1 MWRSALVYRLTS
13 FRERFPLTISHTIRP
28 NDWHQV
34 SLSLSL
40 SFSVFAVRY
49 SIRRKAFCIPTSSV
63 DQKSSCKSRRAGRD
77 ELPSGEHAANSRTHT
92 VTQEHTFA
100 CGTRT
105 YVLIPRIPWPLSI
118 ERVFHVF
125 FLLLSKR
132 HLFHATLA
140 LERREGAAR
149 GIHLID
155 RFTASEDIPSPHY
168 LWHVFSRAAFPPG
181 PLCPGTCLCSKVN
194 LSSMLGIARLT
205 TRTA

>member
-1 MWRSALVYRLTS
+1 VTGALAYSIGSLLFESAS
-13 FRERFPLTISHTIRP
+13 PLTISHTIRP
-28 NDWHQV
+28 NDWHRV

-40 SFSVFAVRY
+40 PLFLFSLFSFLFLSL
-49 SIRRKAFCIPTSSV
+49 SPHDTAFEEKQHRVLYPGQLGGPEIELQVTTCRA
-63 DQKSSCKSRRAGRD
+63 RRAS
-77 ELPSGEHAANSRTHT
+77 ELGNARRNSRT
-92 VTQEHTFA
+92 HTFA
-100 CGTRT
+100 CGTRM

-132 HLFHATLA
+132 YLFHATLT

-168 LWHVFSRAAFPPG
+168 PWHVFSRAAFPLVPA
-181 PLCPGTCLCSKVN
+181 L
-194 LSSMLGIARLT
+194 
-205 TRTA
+205 